1 MSWLRFT
8 RTDSN
13 KSWAGLEIPVHPNM
27 VALFSIGLIT
37 HVGNGNNTFFWTDR
51 WLFGCCIRDIA
62 PNVFS
67 ALGKLFKSNVGQGM
81 WKEVCR

>member
-1 MSWLRFT
+1 MSWLWFT

-13 KSWAGLEIPVHPNM
+13 KSWAGLEIPVHPNV
-27 VALFSIGLIT
+27 VALFSIGLMT
-37 HVGNGNNTFFWTDR
+37 HGNNTFFWTNR

-67 ALGKLFKSNVGQGM
+67 AVPRKFLN
-81 WKEVCR
+81 